1 MENIIFNELVRLGC
15 SVDVGVV
22 DVWDEDG
29 GKKTMRH
36 HEIDFV
42 VNTGFEKVYMQSAF
56 SISEPEYKAREIL
69 PMNKTGDN
77 FRKIVV
83 TSGASRLWTDEN
95 GISYVGILTFLMN
108 PERVLP

>member
-1 MENIIFNELVRLGC
+1 
-15 SVDVGVV
+15 
-22 DVWDEDG
+22 
-29 GKKTMRH
+29 MRH

-56 SISEPEYKAREIL
+56 SISDPEYKAREIL
-69 PMNKTGDN
+69 PLGRTGDN

-83 TSGASRLWTDEN
+83 TSGASRLWTDDN

>member
-1 MENIIFNELVRLGC
+1 MSGVSRTLENQERRKGMIKRDYYLEKIKDKMWNGSVKII
-15 SVDVGVV
+15 
-22 DVWDEDG
+22 
-29 GKKTMRH
+29 
-36 HEIDFV
+36 
-42 VNTGFEKVYMQSAF
+42 TGIRRCEKVYMQSAF
-56 SISEPEYKAREIL
+56 SISDPEYKVREVL

-95 GISYVGILTFLMN
+95 GISYGGILTFLLN

>member
-1 MENIIFNELVRLGC
+1 
-15 SVDVGVV
+15 
-22 DVWDEDG
+22 
-29 GKKTMRH
+29 
-36 HEIDFV
+36 
-42 VNTGFEKVYMQSAF
+42 MQSAF
-56 SISEPEYKAREIL
+56 SISDTDYKERETL
-69 PMNKTGDN
+69 PMSKTGDN

>member
-1 MENIIFNELVRLGC
+1 MER
-15 SVDVGVV
+15 VG
-22 DVWDEDG
+22 
-29 GKKTMRH
+29 
-36 HEIDFV
+36 
-42 VNTGFEKVYMQSAF
+42 KV
-56 SISEPEYKAREIL
+56 REIL
-69 PMNKTGDN
+69 PMSKTGDN